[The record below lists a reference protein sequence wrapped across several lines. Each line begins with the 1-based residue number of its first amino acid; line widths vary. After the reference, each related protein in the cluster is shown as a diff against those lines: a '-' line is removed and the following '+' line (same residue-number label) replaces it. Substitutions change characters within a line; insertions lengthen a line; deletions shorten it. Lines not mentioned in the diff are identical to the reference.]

1 MKRLVFLLLLITSS
15 ITTNAQQGY
24 QSYADGSPATLIK
37 KTDVEG
43 SELLYEK
50 WLPATIKSSNGKEYN
65 NVMVKYNL
73 LEDVPYFLGKGEVT
87 MIFSTPIKE
96 FVINDKD
103 QLNRRIFRAGFPIFN
118 AYTPLTFYEVLVDGK
133 VKLLK
138 KQNKRITEARAYNS
152 ATTVKSIVDNISYFI
167 FQNEQLIPVKRDK
180 KFFQNLIGKT
190 PSTEEILGNKKTNL
204 KAEADLITIVRAYN

>member
-1 MKRLVFLLLLITSS
+1 MKKLNLLLVVATFFFSA
-15 ITTNAQQGY
+15 NAQQGF

-43 SELLYEK
+43 TELLYEK

-96 FVINDKD
+96 FVIENKD
-103 QLNRRIFRAGFPIFN
+103 EQNRRVFRAGFPNYNEFTK
-118 AYTPLTFYEVLVDGK
+118 ATFYEVLVDGK
-133 VKLLK
+133 LKLLK
-138 KQNKRITEARAYNS
+138 KQSKRITEARAYNS
-152 ATTVKSIVDNISYFI
+152 ATTIKTIVDNNNYFI
-167 FQNEQLIPVKRDK
+167 LQNDQLIPLKRDK
-180 KFFQNLIGKT
+180 KFFQSLNGYN
-190 PSTEEILGNKKTNL
+190 STTEVILNDKKNNL
-204 KAEADLITIVRAYN
+204 KNEAVLKSIVKTFN